1 MTGWGPYPGCGR
13 GGGIGRGLCSSD
25 HRNCLGCRGGRG
37 RGGWWRRGCGRR
49 AGGTGAVAG
58 VALVMVLGAG
68 APGVRPGLAGQHGAV
83 RLAAGA
89 IWQVVP
95 TVSPQAAAKT
105 QSALFGVSL
114 AGAGAGWAVG
124 NLVTTVPN
132 PQGGPRLVV
141 SRALAERWNGT
152 SWRQVAMVQPVTQH
166 ALLQAVADLDSDDAW
181 AVGFTGDVAP
191 GTSAPS
197 GGLVEHWDGTR
208 WLIASTPGSSAET
221 LNAVAGTGPDDVW
234 VAGSMNLGAP
244 PPAGDSTFFEHF
256 NGTSWR
262 AVPGPAGNFSADPV
276 EVTALA
282 ALSPSDVWAV
292 GTQNPEGSGEPGSL
306 NMAAHWNGKTWTL
319 VPTPDL
325 GNSVSQADEPT
336 GVTAIS
342 ANDVWA
348 SGVETTGCQ
357 AASARSGSLRVIG
370 GRSEPAGAA
379 GGRDPLLPLALQLR
393 PGGVRQLPG
402 ATGQCLV
409 PYVLHWDGKTWSLIT
424 TPDPGAFGTALEGIT
439 ALSASDIWAV
449 GQTQSSANGPVGTL
463 TERFNGT
470 SWSVVASPDP
480 GEVGNDELFAVATP
494 GGGQL
499 DAVGGAAVAGDPC
512 LTDVSGT
519 FCLRTLALH
528 MTSG

>member
-1 MTGWGPYPGCGR
+1 MTGWGQYPGCR
-13 GGGIGRGLCSSD
+13 GGGGPGWGVNSHD
-25 HRNCLGCRGGRG
+25 HRSCRGGRG
-37 RGGWWRRGCGRR
+37 RGGWWRRGRGRL

-58 VALVMVLGAG
+58 VALVMALGAG
-68 APGVRPGLAGQHGAV
+68 APAMRPGSAV
-83 RLAAGA
+83 QLGPARLAAGG

-114 AGAGAGWAVG
+114 SSAGDGWAVG

-141 SRALAERWNGT
+141 GRALAERWNGT
-152 SWRQVAMVQPVTQH
+152 SWQQVAMAQPATQH
-166 ALLQAVADLDSDDAW
+166 ALLQAVADLGPGDAW

-191 GTSAPS
+191 GTSSPS

-221 LNAVAGTGPDDVW
+221 LNAVAGTGPNDVW

-244 PPAGDSTFFEHF
+244 PPAGDNTFFEHF
-256 NGTSWR
+256 NGTSWQ

-292 GTQNPEGSGEPGSL
+292 GTQNAELSGEPGSL
-306 NMAAHWNGKTWTL
+306 NMAAHWNGKAWTV
-319 VPTPDL
+319 VPTPNL
-325 GNSVSQADEPT
+325 GSSVSQADVPT

-348 SGVETTGCQ
+348 SGVEFTGCP
-357 AASARSGSLRVIG
+357 AASARGGSQL
-370 GRSEPAGAA
+370 AA
-379 GGRDPLLPLALQLR
+379 GGRGPVLPLALRLR
-393 PGGVRQLPG
+393 PGGLRRLPG

-409 PYVLHWDGKTWSLIT
+409 PYVLHWDGKTWSLIK
-424 TPDPGAFGTALEGIT
+424 TPDPGAFGSALEGIT

-449 GQTQSSANGPVGTL
+449 GQTQSSATGPVQTL

-470 SWSVVASPDP
+470 SWSVQASPDP
-480 GEVGNDELFAVATP
+480 GQAGNDELFAVASP

-528 MTSG
+528 TTSG

>member
-1 MTGWGPYPGCGR
+1 
-13 GGGIGRGLCSSD
+13 
-25 HRNCLGCRGGRG
+25 
-37 RGGWWRRGCGRR
+37 
-49 AGGTGAVAG
+49 VAG

-68 APGVRPGLAGQHGAV
+68 APTVRPGTAGQVGPA
-83 RLAAGA
+83 RPAAGG
-89 IWQVVP
+89 IWQVAP

-114 AGAGAGWAVG
+114 GSANDGWAVG

-141 SRALAERWNGT
+141 SQALAERWNGT
-152 SWRQVAMVQPVTQH
+152 SWQQVAMAQPATQH
-166 ALLQAVADLDSDDAW
+166 ALLQAVADLGPGDAW

-208 WLIASTPGSSAET
+208 WVIASTPGSSAET
-221 LNAVAGTGPDDVW
+221 LTAVAGTGPTDVW

-244 PPAGDSTFFEHF
+244 PPAGDNTFFEHF
-256 NGTSWR
+256 NGTSWQ
-262 AVPGPAGNFSADPV
+262 AVPGPAGNFSEDPV

-292 GTQNPEGSGEPGSL
+292 GTQNPELSGQPGSL
-306 NMAAHWNGKTWTL
+306 NLAAHWNGKTWTV
-319 VPTPDL
+319 VPTPNL
-325 GNSVSQADEPT
+325 GNSVSQADVPT

-342 ANDVWA
+342 TDNVWA
-348 SGVETTGCQ
+348 SGVEFTGCL
-357 AASARSGSLRVIG
+357 AASARGGSRLAVG
-370 GRSEPAGAA
+370 GRGPV
-379 GGRDPLLPLALQLR
+379 LPLALRLR
-393 PGGVRQLPG
+393 PGGQRRLPG

-409 PYVLHWDGKTWSLIT
+409 PYVLHWDGTAWSLIK

-449 GQTQSSANGPVGTL
+449 GQTQSSASGPVRTL

-470 SWSVVASPDP
+470 SWSVQASPDP
-480 GEVGNDELFAVATP
+480 GGAGNDTLFAVASP
-494 GGGQL
+494 GGHQV
-499 DAVGGAAVAGDPC
+499 DAVGGAAVTGDPC

-528 MTSG
+528 TTSG